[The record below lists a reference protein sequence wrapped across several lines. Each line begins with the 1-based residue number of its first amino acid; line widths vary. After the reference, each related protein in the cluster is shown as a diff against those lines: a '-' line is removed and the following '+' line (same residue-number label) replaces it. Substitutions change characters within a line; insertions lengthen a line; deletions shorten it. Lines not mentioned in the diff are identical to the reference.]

1 MQHTTETKKQKRT
14 LVFLLYILLALIP
27 LFAVATYTWFS
38 LSKTPRVSDMALYI
52 NSSTGF
58 ELSWDMSDGSWG
70 QHLNFSDEN
79 PDGTVLRPSTYNSA
93 EDSFYAAAFGA
104 DGRISGIS
112 YKLNDLENANRSDG
126 YGYYLKTTFYGRTG
140 EKVGVSLSPAVTGN
154 EKTEGAGTYLIGT
167 PLWNSEQI
175 IHNNGGNGAEDAVRV
190 GFKLTKL
197 DKDGNPL
204 SEPSAFI
211 IYEPN
216 CDRHVDGSIDYIKTP
231 SITGAETLVPEQ
243 NIIRQTASAWSE
255 TNPVL
260 RSTVIY
266 ELGNFLDDTKLF
278 SLTPDELI
286 QIDMFIWFEGQDA
299 DCVNKIG
306 DGASIFANI
315 QFSAKA
321 EDHSGI
327 VPIE

>member
-1 MQHTTETKKQKRT
+1 MQHTAETKKQKRT
-14 LVFLLYILLALIP
+14 LLFLLYILLALIP

-52 NSSTGF
+52 NSNTGF

-70 QHLNFSDEN
+70 QHLNFNDKN

-93 EDSFYAAAFGA
+93 EDRFYAASFGT

-112 YKLNDLENANRSDG
+112 YRLSDLEN
-126 YGYYLKTTFYGRTG
+126 
-140 EKVGVSLSPAVTGN
+140 
-154 EKTEGAGTYLIGT
+154 TEGAGTYLIGT

-216 CDRHVDGSIDYIKTP
+216 CNRHVDGSVDYIKTP

-243 NIIRQTASAWSE
+243 NIIRQTASSWSE
-255 TNPVL
+255 TDPVL
-260 RSTVIY
+260 RSTVLY
-266 ELGNFLDDTKLF
+266 ELGDFIDGTKLF

-286 QIDMFIWFEGQDA
+286 QIDMFIWFEGQDE
-299 DCVNKIG
+299 DCTNKIG

-315 QFSAKA
+315 QFAAKA
-321 EDHSGI
+321 EDHSGL